1 MFRDILTSRAIHAG
15 AVFFLLVV
23 GSSLLYHWHVRR
35 TQQEELE
42 RTQQAMALENKTL
55 RHPVQNGGVSID
67 TETLD
72 ATQGPVENENTQ
84 SIDRDTDTFDMFDE
98 LLYSEILDETEDNTI
113 LSENAEET
121 EDNGYPEVPAG
132 FPFSLVWEASE
143 EHLAQ
148 VPSVIFEELELMG
161 LVMIKLWN
169 EGDQGFSGAFMSD
182 GKVYPTYSDVAY
194 VKWDKSNES
203 GDWSINEVTTVDSS
217 VSEQLLNGIFPPG
230 IEIVDQDSAG
240 INPHAF
246 LSQ

>member
-1 MFRDILTSRAIHAG
+1 MLTRKQSLGASGIVILITIAIFLLSQGTPPETIVKYNAVEFSPKTETQSESQSNPNSEVEIG
-15 AVFFLLVV
+15 AVNEDIDASEPNTDAYVEPAETSNLL
-23 GSSLLYHWHVRR
+23 
-35 TQQEELE
+35 
-42 RTQQAMALENKTL
+42 
-55 RHPVQNGGVSID
+55 
-67 TETLD
+67 
-72 ATQGPVENENTQ
+72 
-84 SIDRDTDTFDMFDE
+84 DE
-98 LLYSEILDETEDNTI
+98 LLFSEILDETEDNTI
-113 LSENAEET
+113 FAEDAEAT

-132 FPFSLVWEASE
+132 FPFSLVWEAPE
-143 EHLAQ
+143 EQLAQ
-148 VPSVIFEELELMG
+148 MPSVLFEELELMG

-194 VKWDKSNES
+194 VKWDKSEES
-203 GDWSINEVTTVDSS
+203 GEWSINEVITVDSS